1 MDKKSGIIAI
11 IALVIIV
18 GGVFGV
24 MAINDNSKDSSNAG
38 SSNSSDAKKSSGGTK
53 NSAVDEEQVDMTDKK
68 EVAIDIVDFDFSEK
82 NIKIAKG
89 TTVTWTNKGD
99 VEHNAQQDDVGEK
112 FTAPEKSAVKD
123 DVFAGELLKTGETY
137 SFTFNEAGEFPYHC
151 APHADIMMANITVT
165 E

>member
-11 IALVIIV
+11 IALVIII

-24 MAINDNSKDSSNAG
+24 MAINDNSKNSSSSS

-68 EVAIDIVDFDFSEK
+68 EIAIDIVDFDFSEK

-99 VEHNAQQDDVGEK
+99 VEHNAQQDDVGES

-151 APHADIMMANITVT
+151 APHAGSMMANITVT

>member
-1 MDKKSGIIAI
+1 MDNKSGIIAI
-11 IALVIIV
+11 VALVVIV

-24 MAINDNSKDSSNAG
+24 MAINKNADTNGGSS
-38 SSNSSDAKKSSGGTK
+38 SSNSSSEEKSSGGTK
-53 NSAVDEEQVDMTDKK
+53 NSAINEDQVDMTDKK

-99 VEHNAQQDDVGEK
+99 VPHNAQQDDVGES

-137 SFTFNEAGEFPYHC
+137 SFTFTEAGEFPYHC
-151 APHADIMMANITVT
+151 APHAGSMMANITVV
-165 E
+165 